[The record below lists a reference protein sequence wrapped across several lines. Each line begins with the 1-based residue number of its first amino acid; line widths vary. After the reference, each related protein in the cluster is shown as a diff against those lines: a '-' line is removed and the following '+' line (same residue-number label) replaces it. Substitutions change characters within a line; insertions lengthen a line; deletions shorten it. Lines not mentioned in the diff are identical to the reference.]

1 MKDCV
6 DHPLARIKY
15 IQRLMLR
22 RLRRHGL
29 VAAKEHRILWEQL
42 QIDGAEV
49 EISMA
54 IIHIRKAFKN
64 LRKIEKKLIARERER
79 PQNKLA
85 GQNRGGVPSPLRR

>member
-1 MKDCV
+1 MKDSV

-29 VAAKEHRILWEQL
+29 AATREHKILWEQL

-54 IIHIRKAFKN
+54 IINIRKAFRN
-64 LRKIEKKLIARERER
+64 LRKVEKKLIEREREK

-85 GQNRGGVPSPLRR
+85 GQNRGGAPSPLRR